1 MNGISS
7 WRPRDDDRFA
17 AEAYLL
23 LRRLD
28 RSYLERQLAG
38 AQNVRRSLWQLRWLS
53 YLLLVLLISLTLS
66 GCGSIALK
74 GPGTNSESDDATLSS
89 LTCTN
94 GSITGAGTDACTATL
109 KAAAS
114 TGGQTVSLS
123 SNNTAVV
130 VPSSVTVAAGSST
143 ANFTV
148 TISAVSTAQ
157 TATLTGSSGGG
168 AETYGINLGVAVP
181 TLALQSTSV
190 AFGDVMDGSPAYQS
204 MELTSSGTAA
214 VTVSAGSVSGTGY
227 TISGIS
233 FPSTLNPGQTATFQI
248 EFDPTTAGISDGS
261 VTLTSNS
268 SARTTST
275 IGLSGTGV
283 VLTYKVN
290 LTWDAPTELSDPVVG
305 YNVYRAIR
313 GGSTYELLNSSLDAT
328 TTYTDATVQ
337 NSTSYTYYVESVDD
351 KGNQSEPSNSF
362 TLSIP

>member
-1 MNGISS
+1 M
-7 WRPRDDDRFA
+7 
-17 AEAYLL
+17 
-23 LRRLD
+23 
-28 RSYLERQLAG
+28 
-38 AQNVRRSLWQLRWLS
+38 
-53 YLLLVLLISLTLS
+53 
-66 GCGSIALK
+66 K

-305 YNVYRAIR
+305 YNVYRAI
-313 GGSTYELLNSSLDAT
+313 
-328 TTYTDATVQ
+328 
-337 NSTSYTYYVESVDD
+337 
-351 KGNQSEPSNSF
+351 
-362 TLSIP
+362 